1 MLKPQFLLTNKIPI
15 TVFRRSQGEFIEGDW
30 VEGTTAEFPI
40 EGNIQPVKPH
50 ELMMFPES
58 ERTRSWWKLYT
69 AETLRTEKE
78 GVGGWD
84 ADEFVWK
91 GDRYKVMRVND
102 YTNGMGILEHTR
114 AICVRLELTPN

>member
-30 VEGTTAEFPI
+30 VEGTTVEFPI
-40 EGNIQPVKPH
+40 EGDIQPVKPH

-102 YTNGMGILEHTR
+102 YTNGMHILEHTKNW
-114 AICVRLELTPN
+114 CVRIELTPN